1 MLIQEWLSSEDSL
14 QVSMGNIMKEKFD
27 KYLGLWHTNNKDN
40 EKGHQ
45 QEQERDKGRNKCKG
59 KEKEKEN
66 INLLILVAALLDP
79 RYKLSLYTKISVE
92 EIFGEE
98 SGKLVWE
105 AINTSVT
112 ELFEEY
118 KTMYAPNEE
127 FVQVVDVDKSKRVS
141 RGMLKEKIA
150 KKMKLNICS
159 TSTNKSKLE
168 KYLSEETE
176 DPESKIDILAWWKV
190 NSNRFPVLGHMAR
203 DVLAIPITTVASESA
218 FSTGG
223 RILDDFRTSLTPFML
238 EALVCTQ
245 DWLRRPTVVI
255 EESTEELTI
264 IGKGIIFSSLIV
276 FVNQRNVILNM

>member
-14 QVSMGNIMKEKFD
+14 QVSMGNRMKDKFD
-27 KYLGLWHTNNKDN
+27 KYWGLWHTNSKDN

-66 INLLILVAALLDP
+66 INLLIFVAALLDP

-127 FVQVVDVDKSKRVS
+127 VVQVVDVDKSKRVS

-150 KKMKLNICS
+150 KKMKLNNCS
-159 TSTNKSKLE
+159 TSTNKSELE

-190 NSNRFPVLGHMAR
+190 NSNRFPVLGHMAC

-218 FSTGG
+218 FSTSG

-245 DWLRRPTVVI
+245 DWLRRPTVDI
-255 EESTEELTI
+255 KESTEELAI
-264 IGKGIIFSSLIV
+264 IEKGIIFPSLIA

>member
-14 QVSMGNIMKEKFD
+14 QVSMGNRMKDKFD
-27 KYLGLWHTNNKDN
+27 KYWGLWHTNSKDN

-66 INLLILVAALLDP
+66 INLLIFVAALLDP

-127 FVQVVDVDKSKRVS
+127 VVQVVDVDKSKRVS

-150 KKMKLNICS
+150 KKMKLNNCS
-159 TSTNKSKLE
+159 TSTNKSELE

-245 DWLRRPTVVI
+245 DWLRRPTVDI
-255 EESTEELTI
+255 KESTEELAI
-264 IGKGIIFSSLIV
+264 IEKDIIFPSLIA

>member
-1 MLIQEWLSSEDSL
+1 LI
-14 QVSMGNIMKEKFD
+14 F
-27 KYLGLWHTNNKDN
+27 
-40 EKGHQ
+40 
-45 QEQERDKGRNKCKG
+45 
-59 KEKEKEN
+59 
-66 INLLILVAALLDP
+66 VAALLDP
-79 RYKLSLYTKISVE
+79 RYKLSLYTKISAE

-98 SGKLVWE
+98 SSKLVWE

-127 FVQVVDVDKSKRVS
+127 VVQVVDVDKSKRVS

-150 KKMKLNICS
+150 KKMKLNNCS
-159 TSTNKSKLE
+159 TSTNISELE
-168 KYLSEETE
+168 KYLYEEIE

-190 NSNRFPVLGHMAR
+190 NSNRFLVLGHMAR

-223 RILDDFRTSLTPFML
+223 CILDDFRTSLTPFML

-245 DWLRRPTVVI
+245 DWLRRPTADI
-255 EESTEELTI
+255 KESTEELAI
-264 IGKGIIFSSLIV
+264 IEKGIIFPSFIA